1 MKNKIRE
8 KIIASVMLSAFAVT
22 NLSST
27 AFALDGMYGGFDDA
41 SSRPTIRSTE
51 SSPLDL
57 GSSVK
62 ISNADSVVNLSLRDA
77 DIKQVL
83 RMFADQAGMNIIFSP
98 NLEEST
104 VTMDLVDIPLSEA
117 LNLVVA
123 TNDLFYDIQA
133 NTLIISKKDE
143 AISMARKGMTL
154 IPVKYVNAS
163 AIASFLN
170 TNVFNKN
177 GINPGLS
184 TKPVVTTNPAT
195 NELIV
200 MGTAND
206 ADMARKIV
214 AQFDVK
220 PQITTFKVNHTT
232 PGEMADMICNSL
244 LPSTASN
251 GASSSDGGS
260 SSSSSSSSAT
270 STTSSSSSSSSSSAG
285 TPAGFAAGVPT
296 GFASDDSGDGGDG
309 GDSSGGGGSS
319 AGISVGGGRL
329 VCSIDASGP
338 SGDGME
344 GLSLKNL
351 AVSYF
356 PTLGTIQIIG
366 GSPTQIEMIKDYILA
381 NDKKT
386 PQAYLEVQIISLSET
401 GSKTFDNTWQFLSK
415 NFSFNAGGGQGF
427 STNSMY
433 PVFFAGHGYYYR
445 GEWDESKNDYKT
457 TGRINKWSTSPQL
470 VYSVNYLVE
479 NQKGRVLANP
489 RIMITSGQ
497 KSTIDLTSDYVSKVT
512 TQYLDNGS
520 TAGSSQVQKEYEIN
534 NDNGIKVEI
543 TPFISPD
550 GYVTLDIKP
559 KYATIASQITTP
571 SEVKNE
577 RDIAATLLQRR
588 NLDLKGIR
596 IKDGETLVVGGMIQE
611 TETKNVSKIPFL
623 GDLPVVGIFFR
634 STTTGKTKEEM
645 VMMITPQIV
654 VDTED
659 AVSDDTS
666 L

>member
-1 MKNKIRE
+1 MKNRIRE

-22 NLSST
+22 NLSSA
-27 AFALDGMYGGFDDA
+27 AFALDGIYGGFDDA
-41 SSRPTIRSTE
+41 SSRPLIRSTE
-51 SSPLDL
+51 SAPMDL
-57 GSSVK
+57 SSSVR
-62 ISNADSVVNLSLRDA
+62 IANADSIVNLSLRDA

-98 NLEEST
+98 NLENST
-104 VTMDLVDIPLSEA
+104 VTMDLVNIPLSEA
-117 LNLVVA
+117 LNLVVT
-123 TNDLFYDIQA
+123 TNDLFYDIEA

-143 AISMARKGMTL
+143 ALSMAKKGMTL
-154 IPVKYVNAS
+154 IPVKYVNAT

-170 TNVFNKN
+170 TNIFNKN

-206 ADMARKIV
+206 AEMARKVV
-214 AQFDVK
+214 AQFDIK

-232 PGEMADMICNSL
+232 PAEMANMICSSL

-251 GASSSDGGS
+251 GSSD
-260 SSSSSSSSAT
+260 SSSSSA
-270 STTSSSSSSSSSSAG
+270 SSSSSG

-296 GFASDDSGDGGDG
+296 GFASDDSSDSSDSGDS
-309 GDSSGGGGSS
+309 GDSSSS
-319 AGISVGGGRL
+319 SSSSSSGGISVGGGKL
-329 VCSIDASGP
+329 VCSVDGSAP
-338 SGDGME
+338 SGDGMA
-344 GLSLKNL
+344 GLSLKTL
-351 AVSYF
+351 SVSYF
-356 PTLGTIQIIG
+356 PTLGTIQVIG
-366 GSPTQIEMIKDYILA
+366 GSPTQLGMIRDYILA

-386 PQAYLEVQIISLSET
+386 PQAYLEVQIIALSES

-427 STNSMY
+427 STSSMY

-445 GEWDESKNDYKT
+445 GDWDEDKNEYET
-457 TGRINKWSTSPQL
+457 TGKVSKWSTSPQL

-479 NQKGRVLANP
+479 NEKGRVLANP

-497 KSTIDLTSDYVSKVT
+497 KSTIDLTSDYVAKVT
-512 TQYLDNGS
+512 SQYLDNGS
-520 TAGSSQVQKEYEIN
+520 SSGSAQAQKEYEIN

-559 KYATIASQITTP
+559 QYATIASQLTTL
-571 SEVKNE
+571 SETGE

-588 NLDLKGIR
+588 NLNLKGIR
-596 IKDGETLVVGGMIQE
+596 IKDGETMVVGGMIQE

-623 GDLPVVGIFFR
+623 GDLPVVGMFFR
-634 STTTGKTKEEM
+634 STTTGRKKEEM
-645 VMMITPQIV
+645 VMMITPQII

>member
-1 MKNKIRE
+1 MKSKIRE

-22 NLSST
+22 NLSSA

-41 SSRPTIRSTE
+41 SSRPTIRTTE

-57 GSSVK
+57 GSSVR
-62 ISNADSVVNLSLRDA
+62 IANADSIVNLSLRDA

-104 VTMDLVDIPLSEA
+104 VTMDLVNIPLSEA
-117 LNLVVA
+117 LNLVVT

-170 TNVFNKN
+170 ANVFNKN

-232 PGEMADMICNSL
+232 PAEMANMICNAL

-251 GASSSDGGS
+251 GASSSSGGGGS
-260 SSSSSSSSAT
+260 SSSSAGSSS
-270 STTSSSSSSSSSSAG
+270 G
-285 TPAGFAAGVPT
+285 TPAGFAAGIPT
-296 GFASDDSGDGGDG
+296 GFASDDSSDSSDSGDS
-309 GDSSGGGGSS
+309 GDSSGDSSSSSGSS
-319 AGISVGGGRL
+319 SGISVGGGRL
-329 VCSIDASGP
+329 VCSIDAAGP

-351 AVSYF
+351 SVSYF
-356 PTLGTIQIIG
+356 PTLGTIQVIG
-366 GSPTQIEMIKDYILA
+366 GSPTQIDMIKDYILA

-445 GEWDESKNDYKT
+445 GEWDEEKNEYKT
-457 TGRINKWSTSPQL
+457 TGKVSKWSTSPQL

-497 KSTIDLTSDYVSKVT
+497 KSTIDLTSDYISKVT

-520 TAGSSQVQKEYEIN
+520 TTGSQVQKEYEIN

-550 GYVTLDIKP
+550 GYVTLDLKP
-559 KYATIASQITTP
+559 NYATIASQVTTP
-571 SEVKNE
+571 SEVEGE

-588 NLDLKGIR
+588 NLNLKGIR

-623 GDLPVVGIFFR
+623 GDLPVVGMFFR

-645 VMMITPQIV
+645 VMMITPQII

-659 AVSDDTS
+659 AVSDDIS

>member
-1 MKNKIRE
+1 MKNRIRE

-22 NLSST
+22 NLSSA
-27 AFALDGMYGGFDDA
+27 AFALDGIYGGFDDA
-41 SSRPTIRSTE
+41 SSRPLIRSTE
-51 SSPLDL
+51 SAPMDL
-57 GSSVK
+57 SSSVR
-62 ISNADSVVNLSLRDA
+62 IANADSIVNLSLRDA

-98 NLEEST
+98 NLENST
-104 VTMDLVDIPLSEA
+104 VTMDLVNIPLSEA
-117 LNLVVA
+117 LNLVVT
-123 TNDLFYDIQA
+123 TNDLFYDIEA

-143 AISMARKGMTL
+143 ALSMAKKGMTL
-154 IPVKYVNAS
+154 IPVKYVNAT

-170 TNVFNKN
+170 TNIFNKN

-206 ADMARKIV
+206 AEMARKVV
-214 AQFDVK
+214 AQFDIK

-232 PGEMADMICNSL
+232 PAEMANMICSSL

-251 GASSSDGGS
+251 GSSD
-260 SSSSSSSSAT
+260 SSSSSA
-270 STTSSSSSSSSSSAG
+270 SSSSSG

-296 GFASDDSGDGGDG
+296 GFASDDSSDSSDSGDS
-309 GDSSGGGGSS
+309 GDSSSS
-319 AGISVGGGRL
+319 SSSSSSGGISVGGGKL
-329 VCSIDASGP
+329 VCSVDGSAP
-338 SGDGME
+338 SGDGMA
-344 GLSLKNL
+344 GLSLKTL
-351 AVSYF
+351 SVSYF
-356 PTLGTIQIIG
+356 PTLGTIQVIG
-366 GSPTQIEMIKDYILA
+366 GSPTQLGMIRDYILA

-386 PQAYLEVQIISLSET
+386 PQAYLEVQIIALSES

-427 STNSMY
+427 STSSMY

-445 GEWDESKNDYKT
+445 GDWDEDKNEYET
-457 TGRINKWSTSPQL
+457 TGKVSKWSTSPQL

-479 NQKGRVLANP
+479 NEKGRVLANP

-497 KSTIDLTSDYVSKVT
+497 KSTIDLTSDYVAKVT
-512 TQYLDNGS
+512 SQYLDNGS
-520 TAGSSQVQKEYEIN
+520 SSGSAQAQKEYEIN

-559 KYATIASQITTP
+559 QYATIASQLTTL
-571 SEVKNE
+571 SETGE

-596 IKDGETLVVGGMIQE
+596 IKDGETMVVGGMIQE

-623 GDLPVVGIFFR
+623 GDLPVVGMFFR
-634 STTTGKTKEEM
+634 STTTGRKKEEM
-645 VMMITPQIV
+645 VMMITPQII

>member
-1 MKNKIRE
+1 MKSKIRE

-22 NLSST
+22 NLSSA

-41 SSRPTIRSTE
+41 SSRPTIRTTE

-57 GSSVK
+57 GSSVR
-62 ISNADSVVNLSLRDA
+62 IANADSIVNLSLRDA

-104 VTMDLVDIPLSEA
+104 VTMDLVNIPLSEA
-117 LNLVVA
+117 LNLVVT

-170 TNVFNKN
+170 ANVFNKN

-232 PGEMADMICNSL
+232 PAEMANMICNAL

-251 GASSSDGGS
+251 GASSSSGGGS
-260 SSSSSSSSAT
+260 SSSSSPSSPSSAGSSS
-270 STTSSSSSSSSSSAG
+270 G
-285 TPAGFAAGVPT
+285 TPAGFAAGIPT
-296 GFASDDSGDGGDG
+296 GFASDDSSDSGDS
-309 GDSSGGGGSS
+309 GDSSEDSSSSGGSS
-319 AGISVGGGRL
+319 SGISVGGGRL
-329 VCSIDASGP
+329 VCSIDSAGP

-356 PTLGTIQIIG
+356 PTLGTIQVIG

-445 GEWDESKNDYKT
+445 GKWDEEKQEYKT
-457 TGRINKWSTSPQL
+457 TGKIGKWSTSPQL
-470 VYSVNYLVE
+470 VYSINYLVE

-534 NDNGIKVEI
+534 KDNGIKVEI

-550 GYVTLDIKP
+550 GYVTLDLKP
-559 KYATIASQITTP
+559 NYAVIASQITTP
-571 SEVKNE
+571 GQVENE
-577 RDIAATLLQRR
+577 RDIVATLLKRH

-596 IKDGETLVVGGMIQE
+596 IKDGETLVIGGMIQE

-623 GDLPVVGIFFR
+623 GDLPVVGMFFR

-645 VMMITPQIV
+645 VMMITPQII